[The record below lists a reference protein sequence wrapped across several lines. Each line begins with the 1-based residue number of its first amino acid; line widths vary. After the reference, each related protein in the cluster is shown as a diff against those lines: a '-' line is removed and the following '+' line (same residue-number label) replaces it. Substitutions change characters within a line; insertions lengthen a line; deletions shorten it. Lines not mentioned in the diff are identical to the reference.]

1 MIRCL
6 YRGIMK
12 LYSDSLPGVYLII
25 LSVMILLVTGC
36 SSGSITATIYQPVIV
51 KKPLPRLG
59 YTIQAGAFSKVE
71 NAARLTNYLNE
82 QNLDAYYFAYRK
94 GLYKVRFGN
103 FPTREL
109 ACREAVILKAMR
121 AIDDFYIV
129 SPGEYSVS
137 KEQKYGKKYL
147 RDELIKTAKTF
158 IGVPYRWGGASAEK
172 GFDCSGLTMAV
183 YKLNGLDLPRTSRQQ
198 YKTGAYVERSELS
211 EGDLVFFD
219 TSDRG
224 GVSHVG
230 IYIGKGKFIH
240 APRKGKTVRMSSL
253 SGKYYRMRYSG
264 ARSYF

>member
-94 GLYKVRFGN
+94 GLYKVRLGRFNKSAKMTGLQ
-103 FPTREL
+103 P
-109 ACREAVILKAMR
+109 CCGILGSEPAKDEQGGKKR
-121 AIDDFYIV
+121 AIRKIKRYRNAHKFVIRQYESTGYDFDDGNCRGEKLIV
-129 SPGEYSVS
+129 TQAEQASVW
-137 KEQKYGKKYL
+137 
-147 RDELIKTAKTF
+147 I
-158 IGVPYRWGGASAEK
+158 
-172 GFDCSGLTMAV
+172 
-183 YKLNGLDLPRTSRQQ
+183 
-198 YKTGAYVERSELS
+198 
-211 EGDLVFFD
+211 
-219 TSDRG
+219 
-224 GVSHVG
+224 
-230 IYIGKGKFIH
+230 
-240 APRKGKTVRMSSL
+240 
-253 SGKYYRMRYSG
+253 
-264 ARSYF
+264 